1 MTQVAVGRGTYIP
14 FVSACPTCGHEQ
26 AQWYTHS
33 ALLRLLHRG
42 HPVEGYCVI
51 CDAYWQIGARERD
64 GLAAKL
70 TG

>member
-14 FVSACPTCGHEQ
+14 FLSACPRCGHEQ

-42 HPVEGYCVI
+42 YPVEGYCVI
-51 CDAYWQIGARERD
+51 CDAYWQIGAHERD